1 MAALAIIMG
10 QKGVPRRLIGCWSGE
25 NICILQRIYL
35 SLQVYYFIRDGAKVV
50 VCVIVT
56 IVKKYEMNQKTR

>member
-35 SLQVYYFIRDGAKVV
+35 SLQVYYFIRDGAKVI
-50 VCVIVT
+50 VCVMIM
-56 IVKKYEMNQKTR
+56 IIKKYEMNQKTR

>member
-35 SLQVYYFIRDGAKVV
+35 SLQVYYFIRDGAKVI

-56 IVKKYEMNQKTR
+56 IIKKYEMNQKTR

>member
-10 QKGVPRRLIGCWSGE
+10 QKGVPRRLIGRWSGE